1 MHIKITFWVTTL
13 LWLVGCTTQPVDIA
27 GFDAIAF
34 RADPGGC
41 QGTRNQMKES
51 IFAND
56 SSFKGL
62 SQEEVYAT
70 LGKPDRQDLATRSQ
84 KYYVYFIEPS
94 PTCAPD
100 ATSSQP
106 LTLLIRFSAI
116 NRATEISYEN
126 Y

>member
-1 MHIKITFWVTTL
+1 MKITFWLIIL
-13 LWLVGCTTQPVDIA
+13 LWLAGCTTQPVDIPGLDEA
-27 GFDAIAF
+27 AF

-41 QGTRNQMKES
+41 QGNRDQMKES

-56 SSFKGL
+56 NSFKGL
-62 SQEEVYAT
+62 SQEEIYAT
-70 LGKPDRQDLATRSQ
+70 LGKPDRQNLATRSQ

-94 PTCAPD
+94 PTCSPG
-100 ATSSQP
+100 ATSSKP

>member
-1 MHIKITFWVTTL
+1 MRTKITYWSITL
-13 LWLVGCTTQPVDIA
+13 LWLAGCTTQPVDIA
-27 GFDAIAF
+27 NFDEAAF
-34 RADPGGC
+34 RADSGGC
-41 QGTRNQMKES
+41 KGTRNQMQES

-62 SQEEVYAT
+62 SQEEIYAT

-84 KYYVYFIEPS
+84 KYYIYFIEPS
-94 PTCAPD
+94 PTCSD
-100 ATSSQP
+100 TISSQP